1 MTKNLLNI
9 ECIRKCILQR
19 TIIWTKHCLNR
30 INQRNILISDI
41 KTAILNGKII
51 EYYYNDY
58 PYPSCLIIGKNKSRG
73 IIHIVCGI
81 KDNFVYM
88 ITAYYPDS
96 DKWEEDM
103 KTRRK
108 E

>member
-9 ECIRKCILQR
+9 ECIRKYINQR
-19 TIIWTKHCLNR
+19 NIIWTKHCLNR
-30 INQRNILISDI
+30 INKRDILISDI

-58 PYPSCLIIGKNKSRG
+58 PYPSCLITGKNKDEKT
-73 IIHIVCGI
+73 IHIVCGI
-81 KDNFVYM
+81 KDNLVYM

-103 KTRRK
+103 KIRRK

>member
-9 ECIRKCILQR
+9 ECIRKYINQR
-19 TIIWTKHCLNR
+19 NIIWTKHCLNR
-30 INQRNILISDI
+30 INKRDILISDI

-58 PYPSCLIIGKNKSRG
+58 PYASCLIIGKNKSG
-73 IIHIVCGI
+73 KIIHIVCGI
-81 KDNFVYM
+81 KDNLVYM

>member
-9 ECIRKCILQR
+9 ECIRKYINQR
-19 TIIWTKHCLNR
+19 NIIWTKHCLNR
-30 INQRNILISDI
+30 INKRDILISDI

-58 PYPSCLIIGKNKSRG
+58 PYPSCLITGKNKDEKT
-73 IIHIVCGI
+73 IHIVCGI
-81 KDNFVYM
+81 KDNLVYM
-88 ITAYYPDS
+88 ITAYYPDG

-103 KTRRK
+103 KIRRK